1 MTTHLAKH
9 MHSKLE
15 ITGTLVTYND
25 GLPLYRID
33 KLADNNSASSLIPSF
48 FFVLVR
54 LNHPTLYTQTFNTE
68 HDAINCARKGRLVW
82 RSLDVG
88 KHRLN
93 VLSVDVS
100 TA

>member
-1 MTTHLAKH
+1 MTSIFAKQL
-9 MHSKLE
+9 HSKMSLE
-15 ITGTLVTYND
+15 ITGTLVTYNN

-33 KLADNNSASSLIPSF
+33 KLTANGLQPEF

-54 LNHPTLYTQTFNTE
+54 LNHPTLYTQTFDSE

-88 KHRLN
+88 KHR
-93 VLSVDVS
+93 VHALSS
-100 TA
+100 SQEL

>member
-15 ITGTLVTYND
+15 ITGTLVTYNN

-33 KLADNNSASSLIPSF
+33 KLDKQHGIIPSF

-88 KHRLN
+88 KHR
-93 VLSVDVS
+93 VHALSS
-100 TA
+100 S